1 MGGGVELLCLY
12 GSVTGK
18 AESIAT
24 QVAKGSLPHALECWR
39 MCLRIKEEYVDLLLC
54 CLGFGQGPT
63 TWLGLF
69 SVLLRRGGD
78 IVPLRVP
85 ISLLLGGENLDSGRD
100 KTCSDHLIN
109 NWRW

>member
-24 QVAKGSLPHALECWR
+24 QVAKGSFPHALECWR

-54 CLGFGQGPT
+54 CLGCGQGPT

-78 IVPLRVP
+78 ILPLRVL
-85 ISLLLGGENLDSGRD
+85 ISFTRWGKLGLWKRRNLQ
-100 KTCSDHLIN
+100 
-109 NWRW
+109 

>member
-24 QVAKGSLPHALECWR
+24 QVAKGSFPHALECWR

-54 CLGFGQGPT
+54 CLGCGQSPT

-69 SVLLRRGGD
+69 SMLLRRGGD
-78 IVPLRVP
+78 ILPLRVL
-85 ISLLLGGENLDSGRD
+85 ISFTRWGKPGLWKRQNLQ
-100 KTCSDHLIN
+100 
-109 NWRW
+109 

>member
-24 QVAKGSLPHALECWR
+24 QVAKGSFPHALKCWR

-54 CLGFGQGPT
+54 CLGCGQGPT

-69 SVLLRRGGD
+69 SVLLRRGGSSKYSREALED
-78 IVPLRVP
+78 RSGEGFRVN
-85 ISLLLGGENLDSGRD
+85 S
-100 KTCSDHLIN
+100 
-109 NWRW
+109 RWTRVSRS

>member
-1 MGGGVELLCLY
+1 MGGGAELLCLY

-24 QVAKGSLPHALECWR
+24 QVAKGSFPHALECWR

-54 CLGFGQGPT
+54 CLGCGQGPT

-69 SVLLRRGGD
+69 SLLLRRGGD
-78 IVPLRVP
+78 IVPFQYL
-85 ISLLLGGENLDSGRD
+85 SLGGENLDSGRD

-109 NWRW
+109 NW

>member
-24 QVAKGSLPHALECWR
+24 QVAKGSFLHALECWR

-54 CLGFGQGPT
+54 CLGCGQGPT

-78 IVPLRVP
+78 IVPLRLP
-85 ISLLLGGENLDSGRD
+85 ISLTRWGKPGLWKRQNLQ
-100 KTCSDHLIN
+100 
-109 NWRW
+109 